1 MFNFLAEK
9 LLAHGPFIWACEE
22 QEGGMYFSCLS
33 VETENGQP
41 VCFLNKEGL

>member
-22 QEGGMYFSCLS
+22 QEGGMLLLLFVSRNTEWPASLLS
-33 VETENGQP
+33 
-41 VCFLNKEGL
+41 K